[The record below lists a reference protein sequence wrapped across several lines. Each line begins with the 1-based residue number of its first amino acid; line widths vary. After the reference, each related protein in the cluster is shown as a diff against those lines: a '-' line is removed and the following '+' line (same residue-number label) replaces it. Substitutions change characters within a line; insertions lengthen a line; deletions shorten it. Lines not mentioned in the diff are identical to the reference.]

1 MADNDVKVEAEVK
14 TPSKKKFDKNSI
26 IWCVCILVIIG
37 AVAGALLGAI
47 NVVTYVD
54 PDEAIMSEISGIY
67 AGATDI
73 VKDNSL
79 AISGGA
85 YGSIADVFTY
95 KVDGKQM
102 FCYYA
107 IGRGAYDGTIEILF
121 FVTSDGIVDNVSVY
135 SSGETS
141 AVGGKVL
148 KVIDKI
154 KGIDLKT
161 INNYGQTTSSEAT
174 GMDKTE
180 NLKEHNYYVSGATVT
195 TKGVTNALRACAY
208 AFNNK

>member
-54 PDEAIMSEISGIY
+54 PDEAIMSKITTIY
-67 AGATDI
+67 AGAIDI
-73 VKDNSL
+73 TKDPSYVIN
-79 AISGGA
+79 GGA
-85 YGSIADVFTY
+85 YGYVESVFKY
-95 KVDGKQM
+95 KVEGKDM
-102 FCYYA
+102 LCYYSV
-107 IGRGAYDGTIEILF
+107 GRGAYDGTIEILF

-148 KVIDKI
+148 KVLDELR
-154 KGIDLKT
+154 GFELKS
-161 INNYGQTTSSEAT
+161 IENYGQTNSADAQE
-174 GMDKTE
+174 ME
-180 NLKEHNYYVSGATVT
+180 YYVSGATVT

-208 AFNNK
+208 AYNNKVEG

>member
-1 MADNDVKVEAEVK
+1 MADNEVKEVEVK

-54 PDEAIMSEISGIY
+54 PDEAIISEITGTY
-67 AGATDI
+67 AGATD
-73 VKDNSL
+73 VNKDNSY
-79 AISGGA
+79 AINGGA
-85 YGSIADVFTY
+85 YGSITSVFTY
-95 KVDGKQM
+95 NVNGDKM
-102 FCYYA
+102 YCYYA
-107 IGRGAYDGTIEILF
+107 VGRGAYDGTIEILF
-121 FVTSDGIVDNVSVY
+121 FVTKDGIVDDVSVY

-154 KGIDLKT
+154 KGFDLKT
-161 INNYGQTTSSEAT
+161 IENYGQASSADAQ
-174 GMDKTE
+174 GMA
-180 NLKEHNYYVSGATVT
+180 YYVSGATVT

-208 AFNNK
+208 AFNNKVEG